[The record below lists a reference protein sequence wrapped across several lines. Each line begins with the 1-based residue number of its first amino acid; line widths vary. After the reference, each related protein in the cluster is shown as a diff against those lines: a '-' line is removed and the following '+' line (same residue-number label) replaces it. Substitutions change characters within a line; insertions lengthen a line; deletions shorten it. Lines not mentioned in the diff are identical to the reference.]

1 MIRLKTE
8 EEIELLRENAL
19 LVSKTLAE
27 VGRHVVPGV
36 TTLELNKIAE
46 TFIRD
51 NGAIP
56 AFLGYGDFPYT
67 LCISVNDV
75 VVHGFASEYR
85 LKEGDIIS
93 VDCGTLMKGYYG
105 DSAYTFPVG
114 AVSKETERL
123 LKTTKESLYKG
134 IEKATVGNRLGDISF
149 AVQEHV
155 ERAGFSVVRE
165 MVGHGIGRKL
175 HESPE
180 VPNYGSRGQGKKL
193 EDGLVICIEP
203 MVNAGTRN
211 VYLHDDNWTL
221 STSDKKN
228 SAHYE
233 LMVVVRK
240 GKPDVL
246 STFDYIENK
255 KIELLGTL
263 KQ

>member
-8 EEIELLRENAL
+8 EEVEIIRENAL

-27 VGRHVVPGV
+27 VGRHVIPGV
-36 TTLELNKIAE
+36 TNIELNKIAE
-46 TFIRD
+46 AYIRD

-75 VVHGFASEYR
+75 VVHGFASGYR

-114 AVSKETERL
+114 TVSKEAERL

-134 IEKATVGNRLGDISF
+134 IEKATVGNRIGDISF
-149 AVQEHV
+149 AVQNYV

-221 STSDKKN
+221 STSDRKN

-255 KIELLGTL
+255 ID
-263 KQ
+263 

>member
-1 MIRLKTE
+1 MIRLKTG

-27 VGRHVVPGV
+27 VGKHVAPGV
-36 TTLELNKIAE
+36 TTLELNNIAE

-51 NGAIP
+51 HGAEP
-56 AFLGYGDFPYT
+56 AFLGYGGFPYT

-75 VVHGFASEYR
+75 VVHGFASQYR

-93 VDCGTLMKGYYG
+93 VDCGTLYKGYYG

-114 AVSKETERL
+114 EVSAETANL
-123 LKTTKESLYKG
+123 LRTTKESLYLG
-134 IEKATVGNRLGDISF
+134 IEKAIAGNRVGDISS

-155 ERAGFSVVRE
+155 EKAGFSVVRE

-175 HESPE
+175 HEAPE
-180 VPNYGSRGQGKKL
+180 VPNYGRRGVGKKL
-193 EDGLVICIEP
+193 EEGLVICIEP

-211 VYLHDDNWTL
+211 VYLHDDGWTL
-221 STSDKKN
+221 STTDKKK

-233 LMVVVRK
+233 LMVVVQK

-255 KIELLGTL
+255 KS
-263 KQ
+263 

>member
-1 MIRLKTE
+1 
-8 EEIELLRENAL
+8 
-19 LVSKTLAE
+19 
-27 VGRHVVPGV
+27 
-36 TTLELNKIAE
+36 
-46 TFIRD
+46 
-51 NGAIP
+51 
-56 AFLGYGDFPYT
+56 
-67 LCISVNDV
+67 
-75 VVHGFASEYR
+75 
-85 LKEGDIIS
+85 
-93 VDCGTLMKGYYG
+93 DCGTLMKGYYG

-114 AVSKETERL
+114 TVSKETERL

-134 IEKATVGNRLGDISF
+134 IEKATVGNRIGDISF
-149 AVQEHV
+149 AVQDHV

-193 EDGLVICIEP
+193 EEGLVICIEP

-255 KIELLGTL
+255 ID
-263 KQ
+263 